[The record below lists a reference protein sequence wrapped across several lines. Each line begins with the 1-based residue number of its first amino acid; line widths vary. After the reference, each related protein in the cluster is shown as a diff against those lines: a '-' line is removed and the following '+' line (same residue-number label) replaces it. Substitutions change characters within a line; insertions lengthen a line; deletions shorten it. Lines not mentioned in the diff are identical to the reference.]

1 MTDFSDIYAHDKT
14 AAEEGVWTDI
24 GHGIK
29 IKVRAFDSAHT
40 RALRRKLEEPFK
52 ALTKRGGEIPEEQA
66 NEINIKLLAGSSL
79 LGWNLTEK
87 TGEKAEDG
95 SDVRRPITFTPTKAE
110 ELLTQEPRFAR
121 DVIAALMADETFKKR
136 SREEDAKN
144 SVIG

>member
-40 RALRRKLEEPFK
+40 RALRKKLEEPFK

-66 NEINIKLLAGSSL
+66 NEINIKLLAGSSI

-87 TGEKAEDG
+87 TGENDEEG
-95 SDVRRPITFTPTKAE
+95 NPIRRAIPFTASKAE
-110 ELLTQEPRFAR
+110 EFLTREPRFAR
-121 DVIAALMADETFKKR
+121 DVISALMADETFKKR
-136 SREEDAKN
+136 AREEDAKN
-144 SVIG
+144 SVTG

>member
-14 AAEEGVWTDI
+14 AAEEGTWTDI

-29 IKVRAFDSAHT
+29 VKVRAFDSAHT
-40 RALRRKLEEPFK
+40 RALRKKLEEPYK
-52 ALTKRGGEIPEEQA
+52 ALTKRGGEIPEDTA

-87 TGEKAEDG
+87 TGEKDEEG
-95 SDVRRPITFTPTKAE
+95 NPIRRPIQFSVEKAE
-110 ELLTQEPRFAR
+110 AFLTQEPRFAR

-136 SREEDAKN
+136 AREEDAKN
-144 SVIG
+144 